1 MLLYDGNAP
10 GPNPVTVR
18 HFILER
24 GGLHLEV
31 ERIDL
36 AHLANRE
43 ADYVENVNSR
53 GELPALRLDNGHVI
67 TEITAICAYLDE
79 IADGPSLFGATPEE
93 RAVTNMWT
101 RRAYLE
107 ICSPVVTWYRGTDH
121 AKGYYKGYRLH
132 AAETQG
138 WMRAQAERGMER
150 FNTDLSDGRP
160 FLCGD
165 RFSMADVLLNGFFG
179 AMQPLAPW
187 IDRPDLKHLARWR
200 SAMLERPSSTAM
212 MNPLPARVG

>member
-1 MLLYDGNAP
+1 
-10 GPNPVTVR
+10 VTVR
-18 HFILER
+18 CFVLER
-24 GGLHLEV
+24 GGLHLDV
-31 ERIDL
+31 EHIDL
-36 AHLANRE
+36 ANLANRE
-43 ADYVENVNSR
+43 ADYVENVNAR
-53 GELPALRLDNGHVI
+53 GELPALRLNDGSII

-121 AKGYYKGYRLH
+121 ARGYYKGHRLH

-138 WMRAQAERGMER
+138 WMRAQADRGLSQ
-150 FNTDLSDGRP
+150 FNNDLSDGRA
-160 FLCGD
+160 FLCGN
-165 RFSMADVLLNGFFG
+165 RISMADVLLTGFYS

-187 IDRPDLKHLARWR
+187 IDRPDLEHLTRWR
-200 SAMLERPSSTAM
+200 SAMLERPSNSAM
-212 MNPLPARVG
+212 MRPLPAQIG